1 MKVHKGLP
9 CLVLVLS
16 LLLPLQAA
24 ADEPPAVGEANRTG
38 NYCVECHSAG
48 DPRLAQPLAWSGSLA
63 QVHTRPCLTARSLH
77 EEMFHTQ
84 DLMDGITHAAQSVNG
99 WGINTDQPLKAVL
112 AQRETLSRVIQEP
125 ADSQAVMANEIE
137 QTRFKMNRS
146 FSQLQASRQAATG
159 RLILIIGVVVSVI
172 LASGLVLG
180 YRYTFRGKGR
190 RARAGWGSAL
200 AAGLL
205 LLIVFALFALPLSAA
220 VPGPAQATEQDAAR
234 QASLDAAK
242 TAAVSAERL
251 SAQAWMLARIG
262 AAWTAVDPAGGS
274 QAVTDGLAA
283 MDELKANAPAYWGR
297 RQAVLEDSVEWTQD
311 QQTAALLADRI
322 GIGTTRAWALRAMA
336 GELLAVDPAQA
347 GQVLAR
353 ALDTARQEDDA
364 YYRALD
370 LRGIAVL
377 EASLDADKGL
387 EIASEIGDPYLR
399 AWGLREIGQGLA
411 ASDSQQ
417 AQAVYASAYEA
428 AKQVST
434 TPEKARAL
442 WELATAWS
450 PADPA
455 QAGKLFDEALQT
467 ARTVQDPV
475 AQSHLLSDLA
485 AAWAVVDPARAQE
498 VAGQLAGGDVAAQVY
513 ALRDVA
519 LGWSATDP
527 AAASAT
533 FAQAWQ
539 QAKELPEGYD
549 RSRAM
554 ADLVA
559 NWAGVDPDKALA
571 ASQEITDSYYQ
582 AEAQRDVALA
592 LAGRDPDRALE
603 LARSITLPYA
613 QVEALTGVGTAQVQ
627 SNPAGAAQC
636 FAEALGLVDQVHDTY
651 PLERL
656 VAAWTAADPAQA
668 LAAVDQIQG
677 DVDKAVALREVSV
690 ALAATDRAQAET
702 VFDRALNLAKS
713 LRRRGDDYAAAEAL
727 RQLGMAWTPID
738 PAKAAQAFE
747 TAVESVK
754 RVSTKF

>member
-1 MKVHKGLP
+1 
-9 CLVLVLS
+9 
-16 LLLPLQAA
+16 
-24 ADEPPAVGEANRTG
+24 
-38 NYCVECHSAG
+38 
-48 DPRLAQPLAWSGSLA
+48 
-63 QVHTRPCLTARSLH
+63 
-77 EEMFHTQ
+77 
-84 DLMDGITHAAQSVNG
+84 
-99 WGINTDQPLKAVL
+99 
-112 AQRETLSRVIQEP
+112 
-125 ADSQAVMANEIE
+125 
-137 QTRFKMNRS
+137 
-146 FSQLQASRQAATG
+146 
-159 RLILIIGVVVSVI
+159 
-172 LASGLVLG
+172 
-180 YRYTFRGKGR
+180 
-190 RARAGWGSAL
+190 
-200 AAGLL
+200 
-205 LLIVFALFALPLSAA
+205 
-220 VPGPAQATEQDAAR
+220 
-234 QASLDAAK
+234 
-242 TAAVSAERL
+242 
-251 SAQAWMLARIG
+251 
-262 AAWTAVDPAGGS
+262 
-274 QAVTDGLAA
+274 
-283 MDELKANAPAYWGR
+283 
-297 RQAVLEDSVEWTQD
+297 
-311 QQTAALLADRI
+311 
-322 GIGTTRAWALRAMA
+322 
-336 GELLAVDPAQA
+336 
-347 GQVLAR
+347 
-353 ALDTARQEDDA
+353 
-364 YYRALD
+364 
-370 LRGIAVL
+370 
-377 EASLDADKGL
+377 
-387 EIASEIGDPYLR
+387 
-399 AWGLREIGQGLA
+399 
-411 ASDSQQ
+411 
-417 AQAVYASAYEA
+417 
-428 AKQVST
+428 
-434 TPEKARAL
+434 
-442 WELATAWS
+442 
-450 PADPA
+450 
-455 QAGKLFDEALQT
+455 
-467 ARTVQDPV
+467 
-475 AQSHLLSDLA
+475 
-485 AAWAVVDPARAQE
+485 
-498 VAGQLAGGDVAAQVY
+498 
-513 ALRDVA
+513 VA